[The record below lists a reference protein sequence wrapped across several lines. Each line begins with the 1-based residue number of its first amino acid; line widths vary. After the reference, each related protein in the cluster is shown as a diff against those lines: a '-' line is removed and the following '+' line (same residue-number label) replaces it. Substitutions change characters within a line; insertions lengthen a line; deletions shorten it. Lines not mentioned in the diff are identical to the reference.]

1 MAGGWWTNFARC
13 RSRIVSPPCGRTLGD
28 RARRAVRVDA
38 DALVIGAGP
47 AGSAAAIWLAQA
59 GWRVTLVEQ
68 HAFPRQ
74 KVCGECISA
83 GSLALL
89 DELGVGAA
97 FRRLAGP
104 ELDRVGWMSRAA
116 TVSAPFPP
124 CAADAYRYG
133 RALGRDLLDVLL
145 LERARASGVEIRQ
158 PARVCAVR
166 GQAGRFDCDIE
177 ARGLAVP
184 PPGLAASPG
193 LAAPPRGARQA
204 TLRARLVIDAHGSW
218 EPEPRLGADAMPV
231 WRRPRRGS
239 DLFAFK
245 ASFRGSTLAPGLLPV
260 LALDGGYGGIVV
272 AEGGRTTLACCIR
285 RDTLRAHR
293 SRMPGAAA
301 GAVVS
306 HYLFDSCRGL
316 REVLGSARR
325 DGSWL
330 TVGPL
335 LPGMRVTA
343 RNGVFRVGNAAG
355 ETHPLIGE
363 GISMALQSAGL
374 LAGHLIRQPA
384 ASIDATRA
392 ALLTRHYATAWQ
404 SAFAPRLRLAAG
416 YAHLALRPALAAPAQ
431 ALLARWPG
439 LMTRAARLAG
449 KARRSVVQYPIGA
462 TP

>member
-1 MAGGWWTNFARC
+1 M
-13 RSRIVSPPCGRTLGD
+13 RI
-28 RARRAVRVDA
+28 DA

-83 GSLALL
+83 GNLALL
-89 DELGVGAA
+89 DELGIGAA

-124 CAADAYRYG
+124 CAADVYRYG
-133 RALGRDLLDVLL
+133 RALGRDQLDLLL
-145 LERARASGVEIRQ
+145 LERARASGVDIRQ
-158 PARVCAVR
+158 PARVRAVR
-166 GQAGRFDCDIE
+166 GPPGRFDCDIE
-177 ARGLAVP
+177 ARG
-184 PPGLAASPG
+184 S
-193 LAAPPRGARQA
+193 AAPRRGARHS
-204 TLRARLVIDAHGSW
+204 TIRARLVIDAHGSW
-218 EPEPRLGADAMPV
+218 EPEPQLGGDAKPV
-231 WRRPRRGS
+231 RRPHRGS

-245 ASFRGSTLAPGLLPV
+245 ASFRNSTLTPGLLPV

-293 SRMPGAAA
+293 ARMPGAAA
-301 GAVVS
+301 GDVVS
-306 HYLFDSCRGL
+306 DYLFDSCRGL

-335 LPGMRVTA
+335 QPGMRVA
-343 RNGVFRVGNAAG
+343 AHDGVFRVGNAAG

-374 LAGHLIRQPA
+374 LAGHLTRQPA
-384 ASIDATRA
+384 ASIDAARA
-392 ALLTRHYATAWQ
+392 AMLTRHYAAAWQ
-404 SAFAPRLRLAAG
+404 EAFAPRLRLAAG
-416 YAHLALRPALAAPAQ
+416 YAHLAMRPALAAPAR

-439 LMTRAARLAG
+439 LMTHSARMAG